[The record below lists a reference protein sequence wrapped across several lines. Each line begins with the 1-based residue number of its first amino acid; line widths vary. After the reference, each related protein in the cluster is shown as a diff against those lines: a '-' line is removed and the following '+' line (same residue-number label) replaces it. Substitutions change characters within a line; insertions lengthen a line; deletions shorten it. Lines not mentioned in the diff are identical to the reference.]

1 MRDVKLPFQ
10 STYGQARFLFNA
22 MSSNILSLDHGT
34 MQCGECKH
42 LSKFWHMLTQSYT
55 GLDHIV
61 HVLDLWDLYRLLHHL
76 SASDMHVLGSSQLN
90 LQAEHPAFTMG
101 TCL

>member
-1 MRDVKLPFQ
+1 
-10 STYGQARFLFNA
+10 
-22 MSSNILSLDHGT
+22 
-34 MQCGECKH
+34 
-42 LSKFWHMLTQSYT
+42 MLTQSYT